1 MKNSN
6 PQLSSYLH
14 QWGATHVP
22 FQDQPN
28 QKLFQTDQTQKALE
42 LLHQAAS
49 LKSVMLLSGANGVGK
64 SALVSEWLKSLPA
77 KAFVP
82 AVLTHATL
90 SPSGL
95 LWSLCGKL
103 GRTPRYLRA
112 NNLGEIQEAFEGFGS
127 VIPVVILDEAQHYS
141 ASTIEEVRMLLGLNL
156 PAQPNFALILI
167 GDLYLIDTL
176 RLQSRRALYSRIA
189 ISWQL
194 QPLSPDQVPTYL
206 RQLCSRAGIERACF
220 EPPAIQML
228 AAASEGIPRTLNL
241 LAQSAWIQASS
252 QKANT
257 ITCAHVQIALERVPM
272 ARQKIQPPTL

>member
-127 VIPVVILDEAQHYS
+127 VIPVVILD
-141 ASTIEEVRMLLGLNL
+141 
-156 PAQPNFALILI
+156 
-167 GDLYLIDTL
+167 
-176 RLQSRRALYSRIA
+176 
-189 ISWQL
+189 
-194 QPLSPDQVPTYL
+194 
-206 RQLCSRAGIERACF
+206 
-220 EPPAIQML
+220 
-228 AAASEGIPRTLNL
+228 
-241 LAQSAWIQASS
+241 
-252 QKANT
+252 
-257 ITCAHVQIALERVPM
+257 
-272 ARQKIQPPTL
+272 